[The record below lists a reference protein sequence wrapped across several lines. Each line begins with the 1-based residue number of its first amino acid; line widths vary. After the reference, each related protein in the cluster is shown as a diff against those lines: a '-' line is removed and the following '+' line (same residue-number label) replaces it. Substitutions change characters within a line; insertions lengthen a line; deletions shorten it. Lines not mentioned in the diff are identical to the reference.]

1 MMSHS
6 SRLVVLA
13 VAFFANVACLA
24 SQAAPSWNVVLD
36 VAPDPAIITDASIRA
51 RIVATGSPWRVRE
64 ISSGIEMLLIP
75 PGTFM
80 MGASV
85 GDADATAAEQP
96 AHEVTI
102 SKPFYLSPTEVT
114 QGQWVKLMGTN
125 PSRFQPSAFQAAE
138 SATRE
143 AQIKAFTSTGITR
156 QEAEKKL
163 GPMKVHFDTTENWP
177 VESMTQD
184 ELQSFLQKTNLQ
196 LPTEAQW
203 EYACRAGTTTATYGA
218 LETIAWCGANSQ
230 ERTHAVATHSANAFG
245 MQDMLGNVWEWC
257 SDHYA
262 ADSYS
267 AGKNPVTDPTGPASG
282 AQRVLRGGNWISLPK
297 TCRASYRIGA
307 APGHPAYGFRVARSI
322 S

>member
-96 AHEVTI
+96 AHEVT
-102 SKPFYLSPTEVT
+102 KMAKDT
-114 QGQWVKLMGTN
+114 
-125 PSRFQPSAFQAAE
+125 RAE
-138 SATRE
+138 MA
-143 AQIKAFTSTGITR
+143 
-156 QEAEKKL
+156 
-163 GPMKVHFDTTENWP
+163 
-177 VESMTQD
+177 
-184 ELQSFLQKTNLQ
+184 KT
-196 LPTEAQW
+196 
-203 EYACRAGTTTATYGA
+203 
-218 LETIAWCGANSQ
+218 
-230 ERTHAVATHSANAFG
+230 VAMVAMEEMPG
-245 MQDMLGNVWEWC
+245 M
-257 SDHYA
+257 S
-262 ADSYS
+262 S
-267 AGKNPVTDPTGPASG
+267 
-282 AQRVLRGGNWISLPK
+282 
-297 TCRASYRIGA
+297 
-307 APGHPAYGFRVARSI
+307 
-322 S
+322 